1 MVDYFALLNVPR
13 APWVE
18 SEEVQKRFLELSA
31 AVHPDRVHHLGAAEK
46 EEANR
51 KFAELNKAAT
61 ILRDHKERLQHLIA
75 LESGAAPSAA
85 QNISGEFVELF
96 GRVGEV
102 CRKVD
107 LFLSERAKATS
118 PMVQAQLFGTGL
130 ELSDAVSELQAK
142 VAEVKGKAEEEL
154 KGMGARWNEGKE
166 GKELERAA
174 NLAHVFAMV
183 SKWEGQLR
191 ERFAALAAG

>member
-1 MVDYFALLNVPR
+1 MVDFFALLNLPR
-13 APWVE
+13 APWIE
-18 SEEVQKRFLELSA
+18 AEDVQKRFLELSA
-31 AVHPDRVHHLGAAEK
+31 PVHPDRVHGLSAAEK

-51 KFAELNKAAT
+51 KFAELNRAAT
-61 ILRDHKERLQHLIA
+61 MLRDHKERLQHLIV
-75 LESGAAPSAA
+75 LETGAASGAA

-118 PMVQAQLFGTGL
+118 PMVQAQLFGRGL
-130 ELSDAVSELQAK
+130 ELSDLVAELQAR
-142 VAEVKGKAEEEL
+142 VAEVKGRAEEEL
-154 KGMGARWNEGKE
+154 KGIGERWGDKKAWGRVAE
-166 GKELERAA
+166 
-174 NLAHVFAMV
+174 LAHVFAMV

-191 ERFAALAAG
+191 ERFASLASF

>member
-1 MVDYFALLNVPR
+1 MVDYFALLNFPR
-13 APWVE
+13 TPWLAAE
-18 SEEVQKRFLELSA
+18 QVQKRFLELSA
-31 AVHPDRVHHLGAAEK
+31 PVHPDRVHHLGAAEK

-61 ILRDHKERLQHLIA
+61 VLRDQKERLQHLIA
-75 LESGAAPSAA
+75 LESGPAAGTA
-85 QNISGEFVELF
+85 QTISGEFVELF

-118 PMVQAQLFGTGL
+118 PMVQAQLFGKGL
-130 ELSDAVSELQAK
+130 DLSDAVSELQAK
-142 VAEVKGKAEEEL
+142 VAEVKGRAEGEL
-154 KGMGARWNEGKE
+154 KEISERWREAKE
-166 GKELERAA
+166 RKELARVAE
-174 NLAHVFAMV
+174 LAHVFAMV
-183 SKWEGQLR
+183 SKWEAQLR